1 MAQPTILCIASY
13 FKGNAFMRMCK
24 RLGARVVL
32 VAKDDLQDERWARE
46 SIDEI
51 FFMPDLTKRPD
62 IVHAV
67 SYLARDR
74 AIDRIVP
81 LDDYDVETAAA
92 LREHLRTPGMGDT
105 TARYFRDKLAMRV
118 QARDSGIAVPTFVHV
133 LNYDS
138 LRAFMSSVTPPWVLK
153 PRSEAGSVG
162 IKKVH
167 NSEEVWR
174 ALDVLGDR
182 QSYYVLEQFVPG
194 DVYHVDSIV
203 SERQVLF
210 NIAHR
215 YGKPPMQV
223 FQGGGIFTTQ
233 TQPYEDEETL
243 ALFAL
248 NRQVIESLGMVR
260 GVTHAEYIRAE
271 ADGRFYFL
279 ESAARVG
286 GANIDELVAAATGIN
301 LWEEWAKIEL
311 AHLRRE
317 PYKLKRYHQ
326 EYAGLILCLARQ
338 EWPDLSAYN
347 DAEIVWRL
355 AHKEHHA
362 GLIVASP
369 THQRVTVLL
378 QQYEQ
383 RFAQDFLAVLPASD
397 KPG

>member
-1 MAQPTILCIASY
+1 MDQPTVLCLASY

-24 RLGARVVL
+24 RLGARVIL
-32 VAKDDLQDERWARE
+32 VAKDNLQDERWARE

-62 IVHAV
+62 IVYAV

-74 AIDRIVP
+74 AVDRIVP

-118 QARDSGIAVPTFVHV
+118 QARDSGIAVPEFVHV
-133 LNYDS
+133 LNYDR
-138 LRAFMSSVTPPWVLK
+138 LRAFMASVTPPWVLK

-174 ALDVLGDR
+174 ALDMLGDR
-182 QSYYVLEQFVPG
+182 QSFYVLEQFVPG
-194 DVYHVDSIV
+194 DVYHVDSII

-223 FQGGGIFTTQ
+223 FQGGGIFTTR
-233 TQPYEDEETL
+233 TQPYDDLETQ
-243 ALFAL
+243 AIFAL

-260 GVTHAEYIRAE
+260 GVTHAEFIRAE

-279 ESAARVG
+279 EAAARRWGQHRRTGSRGDGDQPVG
-286 GANIDELVAAATGIN
+286 RVGADRTG
-301 LWEEWAKIEL
+301 
-311 AHLRRE
+311 
-317 PYKLKRYHQ
+317 P
-326 EYAGLILCLARQ
+326 
-338 EWPDLSAYN
+338 
-347 DAEIVWRL
+347 
-355 AHKEHHA
+355 
-362 GLIVASP
+362 
-369 THQRVTVLL
+369 
-378 QQYEQ
+378 
-383 RFAQDFLAVLPASD
+383 PA
-397 KPG
+397 P

>member
-1 MAQPTILCIASY
+1 MDQPTILCLASY

-24 RLGARVVL
+24 QLGARVVL
-32 VAKDDLQDERWARE
+32 VAKDELQEERWVRE

-118 QARDSGIAVPTFVHV
+118 QARDSGIAVPDFVHV
-133 LNYDS
+133 LNYDR

-162 IKKVH
+162 ITKVH

-194 DVYHVDSIV
+194 PVYHVDSIV

-233 TQPYEDEETL
+233 TQPHEDEETV

-248 NRQVIESLGMVR
+248 NRQVIEALGMVR
-260 GVTHAEYIRAE
+260 GVTHAEFIRAE
-271 ADGRFYFL
+271 ADGKFYFL
-279 ESAARVG
+279 EAAARVG

-317 PYKLKRYHQ
+317 SYELKDYRQ

-347 DAEIVWRL
+347 DPEIVWRL

-362 GLIVASP
+362 GLIVASSA
-369 THQRVTVLL
+369 HERVTSLL

-383 RFAQDFLAVLPASD
+383 RFAEEFLAVLPASD
-397 KPG
+397 KPS